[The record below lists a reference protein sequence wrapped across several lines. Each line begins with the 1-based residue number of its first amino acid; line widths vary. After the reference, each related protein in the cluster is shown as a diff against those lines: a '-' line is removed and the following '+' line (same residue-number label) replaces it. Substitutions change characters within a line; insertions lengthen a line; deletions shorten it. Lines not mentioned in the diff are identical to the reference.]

1 MKKSNGNCQNIRT
14 RHWDSCF
21 IDDNAGKGS
30 IIFHKMTWLSARQ
43 DFHLE
48 WESVENRL
56 LLVYT
61 IQGTGSIQYN
71 EQNYS
76 LAPHQVILF
85 NTSQGYTVQALSDNW
100 KLVWMQFSGF
110 LAEKLVFEI
119 HKYRGLVLPATSST
133 EKILDD
139 VYHLTQTPSKDH
151 RSDIRLS
158 SKLYTLL
165 ADLMTESP
173 VSIKTTPAISY
184 IQGHYKENIS
194 LDMLAKLCHMSKYYF
209 VRIFHEEN
217 GISPID
223 FLQHYR
229 ISIAR
234 QLLLETQYPVSIIA
248 EKCGFETPS
257 YFSKIF
263 KKYCDVSPSQ
273 YRSANFQN

>member
-1 MKKSNGNCQNIRT
+1 M
-14 RHWDSCF
+14 
-21 IDDNAGKGS
+21 
-30 IIFHKMTWLSARQ
+30 
-43 DFHLE
+43 
-48 WESVENRL
+48 
-56 LLVYT
+56 VYT

-85 NTSQGYTVQALSDNW
+85 NTSQGYTVQALSDNLETCVDVNFPDFLP
-100 KLVWMQFSGF
+100 KACNLKSINTEVWFFQPPHQ
-110 LAEKLVFEI
+110 LK
-119 HKYRGLVLPATSST
+119 
-133 EKILDD
+133 KILDD

-229 ISIAR
+229 DIHCTAVI
-234 QLLLETQYPVSIIA
+234 T
-248 EKCGFETPS
+248 
-257 YFSKIF
+257 
-263 KKYCDVSPSQ
+263 
-273 YRSANFQN
+273 